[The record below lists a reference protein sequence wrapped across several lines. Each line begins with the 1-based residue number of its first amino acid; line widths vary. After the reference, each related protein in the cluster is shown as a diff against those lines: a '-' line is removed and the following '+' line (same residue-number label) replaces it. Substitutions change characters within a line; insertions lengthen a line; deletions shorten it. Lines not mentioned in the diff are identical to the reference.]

1 MYNEKFFDNDPC
13 ELSIEGYK
21 AIYDAI
27 VTLSVDAD
35 SYGLFDDIS
44 DEDVEKCRWIA
55 AIYEVLDDVPKRRM
69 EHIFRHR
76 KVEFNYSEFLDEIG
90 F

>member
-1 MYNEKFFDNDPC
+1 MFNEINVATDNMTVA
-13 ELSIEGYK
+13 EYK
-21 AIYDAI
+21 EIYEAI
-27 VTLSVDAD
+27 VSLSVDAD
-35 SYGLFDDIS
+35 GYGLFDAIS

-76 KVEFNYSEFLDEIG
+76 KVEFIYSEFFDEIG